1 MPGLSTRASM
11 KPDKNAEQPVKRAKP
26 WQAPPQVYCALPET
40 PCPYLEDRWERK
52 VMTDIAGANAVEH
65 YDLLSRA
72 GFRRSHFF
80 AYRPACSGCDACVP
94 VRVIA
99 PDFTPGKSLKRVM
112 KRNEGLQVIEQPA
125 VATREQYALFDL
137 YLISRHADGEMIGMR
152 FDDYSGMIE
161 HTRLNTRVIEF
172 RENDGRLIAA
182 CLVDWL
188 SDGPSAVYSFFD
200 PDLEDR
206 SLGSYMVLWLIQ
218 AAVERGL
225 PHVYLGY
232 WIEASPKMS
241 YKTRFRPIQGFS
253 QAGWK
258 TLFD

>member
-1 MPGLSTRASM
+1 M
-11 KPDKNAEQPVKRAKP
+11 KPDKNAARPGKLANQ
-26 WQAPPQVYCALPET
+26 WQVPPQVYCALPET
-40 PCPYLEDRWERK
+40 PCPYIEGRWERK

-80 AYRPACSGCDACVP
+80 SYRPACSGCNACVP
-94 VRVIA
+94 VRVVA
-99 PDFTPGKSLKRVM
+99 SEFRPSKSLKRV
-112 KRNEGLQVIEQPA
+112 KSRNKGLRIVEQSA
-125 VATREQYALFDL
+125 VATREQYSLFDL
-137 YLISRHADGEMIGMR
+137 YLTSRHADGEMIGMR

-161 HTRLNTRVIEF
+161 HTRLNTSVVEF
-172 RENDGRLIAA
+172 REDDGRLVAA

-188 SDGPSAVYSFFD
+188 IDGPSAVYSFFD

-225 PHVYLGY
+225 SYVYLGY
-232 WIEASPKMS
+232 WIEESPKMS

-253 QAGWK
+253 KQGWEI
-258 TLFD
+258 LFN

>member
-1 MPGLSTRASM
+1 M
-11 KPDKNAEQPVKRAKP
+11 KPDKNNAQPGKAASQWHV
-26 WQAPPQVYCALPET
+26 PPQVYCALPET

-52 VMTDIAGANAVEH
+52 VMTDIAGADAVAQ

-80 AYRPACSGCDACVP
+80 SYRPACSGCNACVP

-99 PDFTPGKSLKRVM
+99 PEFRPGKSLKRVE
-112 KRNEGLQVIEQPA
+112 KRNQGLRVLEQPP

-137 YLISRHADGEMIGMR
+137 YLTSRHADGEMIGMR

-161 HTRLNTRVIEF
+161 HTRLNTNVIEF
-172 RENDGRLIAA
+172 RAEDGRLVAA

-188 SDGPSAVYSFFD
+188 GDGPSAVYSFFD

-206 SLGSYMVLWLIQ
+206 SLGSYMVLWLIR
-218 AAVERGL
+218 AAVARGL

-232 WIEASPKMS
+232 WVEASPKMS
-241 YKTRFRPIQGFS
+241 YKTRFRPIQGFTP
-253 QAGWK
+253 QGWK
-258 TLFD
+258 ILFD